1 MTRQLERETMTK
13 TSMNPDPIVYIVDDD
28 EELCTSLAW
37 LLDSVDIASK
47 SYNDVASFLEGYD
60 KDRASCLVLDV
71 RMPRTG
77 GFALQ
82 ETLNQIGAPI
92 PIIFVSAHG
101 DVRMSVRALQQ
112 GAVNFLEKPY
122 DPQQMLDA
130 VQETLELA
138 EVRFA
143 ECAERTLVLERLRT
157 LTPRER
163 EILLLVID
171 GLPSQNIARQLGTS
185 VKTIDVH
192 RARIK
197 SKTNA
202 ESISTLVRDV
212 LSRRIDLATD
222 L

>member
-1 MTRQLERETMTK
+1 MEKNQQAGEPL
-13 TSMNPDPIVYIVDDD
+13 VYIVDDD

-37 LLDSVDIASK
+37 LLESVSVPSK
-47 SYNDVASFLEGYD
+47 SFNDVASFLDAYEPE
-60 KDRASCLVLDV
+60 RPSCLILDV

-77 GFALQ
+77 GFQLQ
-82 ETLNQIGAPI
+82 ETLNQIGSPI

-122 DPQQMLDA
+122 DPQQMLDV

-138 EVRFA
+138 GERFA
-143 ECAERTLVLERLRT
+143 EAADRRTVEERLAT

-163 EILLLVID
+163 EILALVID
-171 GLPSQNIARQLGTS
+171 GLPSQNIARKLGTS

-197 SKTNA
+197 AKTQA

-212 LSRRIDLATD
+212 LMHRIDISG
-222 L
+222 

>member
-1 MTRQLERETMTK
+1 MEKKSKQAG
-13 TSMNPDPIVYIVDDD
+13 DPLVYIVDDD

-37 LLDSVDIASK
+37 LLDSVSIPSQ
-47 SYNDVASFLEGYD
+47 SFNDVASFLEAYD
-60 KDRASCLVLDV
+60 PDRPSCLVLDV

-77 GFALQ
+77 GFQLQ

-122 DPQQMLDA
+122 DPQQMLDV

-138 EVRFA
+138 VVRFA
-143 ECAERTLVLERLRT
+143 EAAERRTVQERLAT

-163 EILLLVID
+163 EILALVID
-171 GLPSQNIARQLGTS
+171 GMPSQNIARKLGTS

-197 SKTNA
+197 AKTHA

-212 LSRRIDLATD
+212 LTHKVDFRR
-222 L
+222 